1 MKELIGKRQETGN
14 SLLKDIKQDEV
25 NTFDK
30 KIIAEELN
38 IFSIFSIFSIF

>member
-14 SLLKDIKQDEV
+14 SLLKNIKHDEV

-30 KIIAEELN
+30 KIIAEKLN
-38 IFSIFSIFSIF
+38 IFYIFYIFCIF